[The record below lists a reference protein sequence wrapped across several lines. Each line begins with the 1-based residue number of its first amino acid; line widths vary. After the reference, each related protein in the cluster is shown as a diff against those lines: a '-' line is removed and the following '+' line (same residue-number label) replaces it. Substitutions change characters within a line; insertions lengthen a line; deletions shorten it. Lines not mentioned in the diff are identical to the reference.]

1 MDQDVPEGCVTPRP
15 FAARMCVRRV
25 ACRMPPMPP
34 NGSLVHHMSRG
45 RLHGQ
50 MHEVRTVVRSF
61 RLPHSCQP
69 ALFLPLS
76 HLCMCANVCVLMCVN
91 VCGRVLAHVCV
102 CMCAGARGELE
113 TKRGSCKETKRGSC
127 KTGALRR
134 GRRTRLSRTR
144 QLRHSHAHQ
153 SIHDSHAHYSY
164 GTLTH
169 TKTTPTFT
177 HSPTLPQTHTRGGR
191 TCWSCLTCDTPRCK
205 YTKCTSRGVRAAVAI
220 RPARPWRPAVG

>member
-1 MDQDVPEGCVTPRP
+1 MPEGCVTPRP

-76 HLCMCANVCVLMCVN
+76 HLCMCANVCVNVRECV
-91 VCGRVLAHVCV
+91 GAFLHMYVCV
-102 CMCAGARGELE
+102 CVRAREASL
-113 TKRGSCKETKRGSC
+113 KRNGVLVRKRNGV
-127 KTGALRR
+127 LVRR
-134 GRRTRLSRTR
+134 GPY
-144 QLRHSHAHQ
+144 AAGGV
-153 SIHDSHAHYSY
+153 HDSHAHDSY
-164 GTLTH
+164 ATLTH
-169 TKTTPTFT
+169 TKAYTT
-177 HSPTLPQTHTRGGR
+177 LTHT
-191 TCWSCLTCDTPRCK
+191 TATAL
-205 YTKCTSRGVRAAVAI
+205 
-220 RPARPWRPAVG
+220 